1 MIRQLLPLV
10 SLTLTIFVTVG
21 CATLT
26 VGSHVER
33 GADFSQYRSFDWG
46 TPDALP
52 VNDPRYATN
61 PFFKDYLQ
69 GAVEKEL
76 ARRGMMLANG
86 EPPDVLIHYHANIR
100 RQIDPTS
107 LDWAS
112 GYDAAFD
119 SGTRVTSVE
128 EATFVLDFID
138 ARTNRLIWRGWAQRR
153 LGDSLDDREHLAET
167 IDESVG
173 RMLLRLPF

>member
-1 MIRQLLPLV
+1 MRRLLPFV
-10 SLTLTIFVTVG
+10 SLILASIVAVG

-33 GADFSQYRSFDWG
+33 GTDFSRYRSFDWDAA
-46 TPDALP
+46 DALP
-52 VNDPRYATN
+52 VSDPRYASD

-76 ARRGMMLANG
+76 ARRGMRLTNG

-100 RQIDPTS
+100 RRIDPAS
-107 LDWAS
+107 LEWAS

-119 SGTRVTSVE
+119 ARPGTASVE
-128 EATFVLDFID
+128 ESTFVLDFID
-138 ARTNRLIWRGWAQRR
+138 ARTSRLIWRGWAQRR
-153 LGDSLDDREHLAET
+153 LGDSLDDRGHLAET
-167 IDESVG
+167 IDESV
-173 RMLLRLPF
+173 REMLLRLPL